1 MNNAREQIEKQLQLE
16 NVGKTPDQIIQES
29 YDRTKANINNEK
41 ISKDKEVKER
51 VGALRAMFNTL
62 NPIPSN
68 RFKK

>member
-1 MNNAREQIEKQLQLE
+1 MSDAREQIEKQLQLQ

-41 ISKDKEVKER
+41 ISKAKELKER

>member
-1 MNNAREQIEKQLQLE
+1 MSDAREQIEKQLQLQ
-16 NVGKTPDQIIQES
+16 NAGKTPDQIIQES
-29 YDRTKANINNEK
+29 YDRTKATINNEK
-41 ISKDKEVKER
+41 ISKEKEVEER